1 MRETKKLKR
10 ECNLLSSS
18 VWIEGVLR
26 LGIEKRVS
34 DDEKRK
40 KRVSDEGVKKKEC
53 EEHVSELISLPG
65 RVMRVGEAS
74 DEAVCL

>member
-1 MRETKKLKR
+1 MSVDVLVDERDERSKR

-40 KRVSDEGVKKKEC
+40 KRVSDEGEKKK
-53 EEHVSELISLPG
+53 
-65 RVMRVGEAS
+65 RV
-74 DEAVCL
+74 